1 MSATTTWIVQT
12 TDATFDQDVLQRS
25 RTVPVVVDFWAE
37 WCRPCHL
44 LAPMLERIAARFAG
58 RFVLVKAN
66 TDQTQAA
73 ASQFRVQGIPAVFGF
88 RDGELSDSFVGVP
101 PESQIELW
109 IEQLLPTEAEQHSAE
124 ANKVVQIDPQAAEQE
139 YRKALELDA
148 VSNTRGKTEFCIG
161 LRSRTA

>member
-1 MSATTTWIVQT
+1 MSGTTTWIVET
-12 TDATFDQDVLQRS
+12 TDATFEQDVLERS
-25 RTVPVVVDFWAE
+25 RKVPVVVDFWAE

-44 LAPMLERIAARFAG
+44 LAPMLERLAARFAG

-109 IEQLLPTEAEQHSAE
+109 IEQLLPTEAESFGRGQILRRFALTYGMSFAALLAE
-124 ANKVVQIDPQAAEQE
+124 GLGAGIQE
-139 YRKALELDA
+139 NLSSGDT
-148 VSNTRGKTEFCIG
+148 S
-161 LRSRTA
+161 